1 MHLFNRTCC
10 VWYAW
15 SDPLRNSLNWLVRQD
30 HPTPYSDYHYLTLW
44 GRWQER
50 IRRMR
55 RKCKDR
61 EKCEGRVEKKQSVEI
76 LKYKGLNKW
85 WGTRCK
91 THMGCNVI
99 RYSRYKF
106 IVDIFDEQLVRQN
119 GIAAQTLFHTS
130 LDSLDTH
137 LNLHVSVWLFILP
150 ASHLN
155 AQHCKTQTQYILFPI
170 PLLGNV
176 FGLMQ
181 FRSPQT
187 FLQKSVRLM
196 QCEFSV

>member
-61 EKCEGRVEKKQSVEI
+61 EKCERRVEKKQSVEI

-106 IVDIFDEQLVRQN
+106 IVDIFVEQLVRQN

-137 LNLHVSVWLFILP
+137 LNLHMYLSDCLYCQLHIWMHNTAKHKP
-150 ASHLN
+150 
-155 AQHCKTQTQYILFPI
+155 KTFYF
-170 PLLGNV
+170 
-176 FGLMQ
+176 Q
-181 FRSPQT
+181 FHFWEM
-187 FLQKSVRLM
+187 FLA
-196 QCEFSV
+196 